1 MTFKDFIEGET
12 AVLPPPVVP
21 AKLTRKLLE
30 PTPDIK
36 KKHMKRIL
44 DIGTLRKGVFTPHQ
58 NLGVPR
64 ASMPQVKN
72 REEFINWLV
81 KERGVHVE
89 RITSTA
95 KDLVQ
100 PSGNQTLAHAQQ
112 VMHLDKA
119 RSLIDRQK
127 LINKKIILSKDNI
140 IFDGNHHW
148 FALMLKCPKCPVEMY
163 RVNLPFQELLALSKE
178 FPGVSYEENYSF
190 GNFVDL
196 REGFLGKPITAVMI
210 WAAIQLIA
218 NQIGIPE
225 GTPIE
230 DQIRMMAE
238 KVAAYLHT
246 GVNAVLPFVQKYFG
260 GQDKASLTFP
270 GLTA

>member
-1 MTFKDFIEGET
+1 MTFRDFIEGE
-12 AVLPPPVVP
+12 ALLSPPVVP
-21 AKLTRKLLE
+21 AKVTKKLLE
-30 PTPDIK
+30 PSPDIK

-44 DIGTLRKGVFTPHQ
+44 DIGTLKKGVFTPHQ

-64 ASMPQVKN
+64 AVMPQIKN

-81 KERGVHVE
+81 KERGIHVE

-100 PSGNQTLAHAQQ
+100 PSGNQTLVHAQQ
-112 VMHLDKA
+112 VMYLDKA
-119 RSLIDRQK
+119 RGLIDRQK
-127 LINKKIILSKDNI
+127 LMNKKIILSQDNI

-163 RVNLPFQELLALSKE
+163 RVNLSFQELLELSKE

-190 GNFVDL
+190 ANFVDL
-196 REGFLGKPITAVMI
+196 REGFFGKPITAAVI

-230 DQIRMMAE
+230 EQARIMAE
-238 KVAAYLHT
+238 KVAEYLQI
-246 GVNAVLPFVQKYFG
+246 GANIVLPFIEKYFRST
-260 GQDKASLTFP
+260 DKSSINFPSLP
-270 GLTA
+270 V